1 MGLGSGTV
9 RPPSSNDVIQ
19 PQALIH
25 ADNVDDDV
33 DEADRALRALGYNP
47 VFKRRFTKWSAFS
60 FALSISG
67 MPVTT
72 TLPCLMW

>member
-1 MGLGSGTV
+1 MVLGT
-9 RPPSSNDVIQ
+9 RPPANKDGIR
-19 PQALIH
+19 PLAL
-25 ADNVDDDV
+25 ADSDDV

-67 MPVTT
+67 MPSVI
-72 TLPCLMW
+72 TLQCLIVAYN